1 MHFLA
6 IADTDIGIARATNQ
20 DSALV
25 KHAVY
30 GGSEVLLAVLCD
42 GMGGLSRGEVASAT
56 VVRACAKWRFLLNWS
71 RSTCV

>member
-42 GMGGLSRGEVASAT
+42 GMGGLSRGGGGQCDRCTGLRQMVRGGAS
-56 VVRACAKWRFLLNWS
+56 F
-71 RSTCV
+71 